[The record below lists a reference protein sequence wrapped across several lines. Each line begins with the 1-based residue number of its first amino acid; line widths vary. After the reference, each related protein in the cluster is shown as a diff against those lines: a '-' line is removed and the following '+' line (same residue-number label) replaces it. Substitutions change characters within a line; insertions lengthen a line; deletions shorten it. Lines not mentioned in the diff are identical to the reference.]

1 MISASGRPW
10 PFPFPVSV
18 VTQLHNRQVLGAQNL
33 PPVTEL
39 HTRQVLGATN
49 LPTVQ
54 FGNHR
59 LVDGRT
65 LDGGERRRDDGAMVS
80 SDARALLV
88 SMWASVAFAVVSLGW
103 GLALGSQLIVFDGLY
118 SFASVGLSLLA
129 VLALRTAGKGADERY
144 PWGREAWEPVA
155 IVIKAAALGAL
166 CVYAVVSAVGEL
178 LRGGREIEAG
188 WAVLY
193 AVLATAAGG
202 AVSLYLRRR
211 ARHGSD
217 LLRAEAAEWLGDT
230 LLSLGVLAG
239 FLLALVLERTG
250 QAGLARYVDPAM
262 VALISA
268 AFLRVPARLLGA
280 AMREVL
286 TMAPSADLQE
296 RVRDRVDDV
305 RLRYGFAESF
315 LRCGKVGA
323 RLDVEVD
330 FVVDDASR
338 AQTVGQFDEVR
349 ADLHEQLTPLG
360 NVSMSVG
367 FTADR
372 RWAL

>member
-1 MISASGRPW
+1 M
-10 PFPFPVSV
+10 
-18 VTQLHNRQVLGAQNL
+18 
-33 PPVTEL
+33 
-39 HTRQVLGATN
+39 
-49 LPTVQ
+49 Q

-193 AVLATAAGG
+193 AVLATVAGG

-268 AFLRVPARLLGA
+268 AFLRVPARLLAA

-349 ADLHEQLTPLG
+349 ADLHEQLAPLG
-360 NVSMSVG
+360 NVAMSVG

>member
-1 MISASGRPW
+1 
-10 PFPFPVSV
+10 V
-18 VTQLHNRQVLGAQNL
+18 
-33 PPVTEL
+33 VTEL
-39 HTRQVLGATN
+39 HTRQVGGAKN
-49 LPTVQ
+49 LPPVQ

-59 LVDGRT
+59 PVDG
-65 LDGGERRRDDGAMVS
+65 GAPCRDHGAMVS
-80 SDARALLV
+80 SDARALFV
-88 SMWASVAFAVVSLGW
+88 SMWASVAFAVVSLVW

-166 CVYAVVSAVGEL
+166 CVYAVVGAVGEL
-178 LRGGREIEAG
+178 LRGGREVEAG

-193 AVLATAAGG
+193 AVLATVAGA

-250 QAGLARYVDPAM
+250 QTRLAGYVDPAM
-262 VALISA
+262 VAVISLL
-268 AFLRVPARLLGA
+268 FLRVPAKLLGA

-286 TMAPSADLQE
+286 AMAPPVGLVAQ
-296 RVRDRVDDV
+296 VRERVDDV

-338 AQTVGQFDEVR
+338 AQTVREFDDVR

-360 NVSMSVG
+360 NVSMSVA

-372 RWAL
+372 KWAL